1 MNNVAC
7 PFCSHPYV
15 DRPNT
20 NSPNV
25 AHNEKVTNK
34 YLEDKAEFDREKA
47 AGTLEEG
54 RKARSQGSISSVPL
68 FSDDFYKDTVSR
80 LAVRSM
86 SMSTMVPRRTT
97 IHNVDSGE
105 AEVATVGS
113 PSPSKKRKLYNFAAL
128 CSETSK
134 YISDKE
140 VSTELKKNYIRYSD
154 DEERPLA
161 ENHCRQG
168 LDCGE
173 VSFQLLQMSLRL
185 E

>member
-54 RKARSQGSISSVPL
+54 RKALRKPTYENKGLKAVYLQCHCSQMTSTKTRSLALPSV
-68 FSDDFYKDTVSR
+68 
-80 LAVRSM
+80 
-86 SMSTMVPRRTT
+86 
-97 IHNVDSGE
+97 
-105 AEVATVGS
+105 
-113 PSPSKKRKLYNFAAL
+113 
-128 CSETSK
+128 
-134 YISDKE
+134 
-140 VSTELKKNYIRYSD
+140 
-154 DEERPLA
+154 
-161 ENHCRQG
+161 Q
-168 LDCGE
+168 
-173 VSFQLLQMSLRL
+173 
-185 E
+185 